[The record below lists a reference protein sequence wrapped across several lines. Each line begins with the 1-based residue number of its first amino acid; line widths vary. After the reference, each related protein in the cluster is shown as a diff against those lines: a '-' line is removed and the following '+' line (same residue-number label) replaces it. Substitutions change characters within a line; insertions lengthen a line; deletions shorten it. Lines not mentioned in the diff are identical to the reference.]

1 MKTLGAIEAGGT
13 KFVCGIGTAD
23 GTVLDRVSFPTTT
36 PEETMGQV
44 FDYFENKSIDA
55 MGIGSFGPIDPIHGS
70 PTYGYITTTPKPHWS
85 HYNLVGAV
93 KERWNVP
100 IGFDTDVNGAALSE
114 SRWGAAKGLDSCLYI
129 TVGTGIGAGAV
140 VGGKLIHGLSHP
152 EMGHLVMRRHP
163 EDTYQGACPYH
174 HDCLE
179 GLAAGP
185 AIVKRWN
192 VQHGTDLPAEHPAWD
207 MEAYYLAQA
216 LMNYILILSPEKII
230 MGGGVMKQE
239 QLFPLITDKLQ
250 KMLNGYVQHPSLNQ
264 NIASYIIPPGLGDN
278 AGLAGAL
285 ALADTALE
293 GTF

>member
-1 MKTLGAIEAGGT
+1 M
-13 KFVCGIGTAD
+13 
-23 GTVLDRVSFPTTT
+23 
-36 PEETMGQV
+36 
-44 FDYFENKSIDA
+44 DA
-55 MGIGSFGPIDPIHGS
+55 MGIGSFGPIDPIQGS

-93 KERWNVP
+93 KERYHVP

-114 SRWGAAKGLDSCLYI
+114 SRWGAAQGLDSCLYI
-129 TVGTGIGAGAV
+129 TVGTGIGAGAI

-163 EDTYQGACPYH
+163 EDTYQGACQFH

-192 VQHGTDLPAEHPAWD
+192 VQHGSDLPADHPAWD

-216 LMNYILILSPEKII
+216 LMSYVLILSPEKII

-250 KMLNGYVQHPSLNQ
+250 KLLNGYVQHPSLNN
-264 NIASYIIPPGLGDN
+264 NIASYIVPPGLGDN

-285 ALADTALE
+285 ALADAAWQE
-293 GTF
+293 KN